1 MTRKVGD
8 VFQQQTKYHR
18 GRMPGR
24 PLDRPSRPDAYKE
37 YPGRVRVELPDPQ
50 AAAPDAPL
58 HETLKKRKSIRQFAD
73 KPLGLEQLSYLLWAS
88 TGIQRRERGIEFRT
102 APSAGALYPVE
113 TYLAV
118 NNVRDLPSGIYHYPV
133 AAHVLEELKPGDFGP
148 DAAAAALGQTM
159 CADAPVTFIWT
170 GIFQRSKW
178 KYRQRAYRYV
188 YLDAGHVAE
197 NLALAAVA
205 LGLGSCHIGALYDD
219 EANALIGVD
228 GTEESVIYMTAVGTP
243 ARRQ

>member
-1 MTRKVGD
+1 MTEGIGD
-8 VFQQQTKYHR
+8 RFQQETKYHR
-18 GRMPGR
+18 DRMPRG
-24 PLDRPSRPDAYKE
+24 PLDRPSRPDTYKK
-37 YPGRVRVELPDPQ
+37 YPDARRIELPDPQ
-50 AAAPDAPL
+50 TAAPDAPL

-88 TGIQRRERGIEFRT
+88 AGIQRRERGFEFRT
-102 APSAGALYPVE
+102 APSAGALYPIE

-118 NNVRDLPSGIYHYPV
+118 NNVRVLPSGIYHYPV

-159 CADAPVTFIWT
+159 CAGAPVTFIWT

-205 LGLGSCHIGALYDD
+205 LGLGSCQIGALYDD

-243 ARRQ
+243 VKQ